1 MSGSL
6 FPKVA
11 GEGPGLG
18 SRLSR
23 TVCTSLLGGPPGP
36 SLAPTGGAPAIF
48 QVAFLTIP
56 RGPCSSGHPGMVLGR
71 RGNSRH
77 LVPAEFGFSSGRLP
91 HPCTALQG
99 PQWGRCAHL
108 RRSKVGS
115 TVGLKRPGEASQ
127 VGTRDPLGISSRL
140 YTEKAVFSFILLL
153 KTHFL
158 EQLWIYIK
166 IGKITASFV
175 IC

>member
-1 MSGSL
+1 M
-6 FPKVA
+6 
-11 GEGPGLG
+11 
-18 SRLSR
+18 
-23 TVCTSLLGGPPGP
+23 
-36 SLAPTGGAPAIF
+36 
-48 QVAFLTIP
+48 
-56 RGPCSSGHPGMVLGR
+56 
-71 RGNSRH
+71 
-77 LVPAEFGFSSGRLP
+77 
-91 HPCTALQG
+91 
-99 PQWGRCAHL
+99 
-108 RRSKVGS
+108 GS